1 MSHLIH
7 QIKINLKDNRTL
19 HKMSNSLEEQNT
31 IYISGCSSSIRFSWP
46 MTSFKRCPDS
56 MGCPYLWAGWRLSP
70 TPLKNDGVKVS
81 WDDEIPF
88 PTEWKVIK
96 AMFQTFPNHQP
107 DGGVPKIV

>member
-1 MSHLIH
+1 
-7 QIKINLKDNRTL
+7 
-19 HKMSNSLEEQNT
+19 
-31 IYISGCSSSIRFSWP
+31 
-46 MTSFKRCPDS
+46 

-107 DGGVPKIV
+107 DGGVPKIVWVDHLAIRLEQLLDGFNPN